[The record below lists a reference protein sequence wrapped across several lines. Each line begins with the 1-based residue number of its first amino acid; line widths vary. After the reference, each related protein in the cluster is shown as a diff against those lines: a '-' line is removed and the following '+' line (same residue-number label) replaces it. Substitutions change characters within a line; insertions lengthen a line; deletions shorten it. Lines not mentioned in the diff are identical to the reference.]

1 MECNHG
7 VAHCRQEGIVTVAV
21 TDRIE
26 REIVVAA
33 PADRLWELLTRPEHI
48 GRWFEGMQVALD
60 LRPGGAMVLASQEFG
75 RFLGVV
81 ERVEPPRRFAYRWA
95 RHPDTPVSEATS
107 TLVEFT
113 LTPDGDG
120 TRVRVAESGF
130 AGTDALKVDQARHAE
145 ANSQGWRQV
154 LDSLRRY
161 GEQRAA

>member
-1 MECNHG
+1 
-7 VAHCRQEGIVTVAV
+7 VTVA
-21 TDRIE
+21 DRIE

-33 PADRLWELLTRPEHI
+33 PAERLWEVLTRPEHI
-48 GRWFEGMQVALD
+48 GRWFEGMTARVD

-75 RFLGVV
+75 KFHAIV
-81 ERVEPPRRFAYRWA
+81 EQVEPPRLFSYRWA
-95 RHPDTPVSEATS
+95 RHPDTPVTEGTA

-113 LTPDGDG
+113 LTPEGNG

-130 AGTDALKVDQARHAE
+130 TRTDAVKVDQQRHAE

-154 LDSLRRY
+154 LDNLRRY